1 MYVLHIFQDISSS
14 YHIILILQEDKKPG
28 WIVCQLSVT
37 DADLEPNG
45 RPFTYDIRNSDDGN
59 SFSIDPDGTVRT
71 ASKLDHRFQQNYQL
85 EIRVFDN
92 GKPILHSD
100 TWLHIKVNTYYTCI

>member
-1 MYVLHIFQDISSS
+1 M
-14 YHIILILQEDKKPG
+14 QEDKKPG

-45 RPFTYDIRNSDDGN
+45 KPFTYDIRNGDGD

-71 ASKLDHRFQQNYQL
+71 ASQLDHRLQQNYQL

-100 TWLHIKVNTYYTCI
+100 TWLHIKVRNIHMFIVNYCS

>member
-1 MYVLHIFQDISSS
+1 MYFS
-14 YHIILILQEDKKPG
+14 IIYGLILTHQEDKNPG

-45 RPFTYDIRNSDDGN
+45 GPFHFEMHNSVDGN
-59 SFSIDPDGTVRT
+59 AFSIDPDGTVKT
-71 ASKLDHRFQQNYQL
+71 ATQLDHRFQQNYKL

-92 GKPILHSD
+92 GKPLLHSD
-100 TWLHIKVNTYYTCI
+100 TWLHIKV